1 MNEGQEQ
8 NIAKKNQGR
17 IIKKKR
23 TQVKNVI
30 KEKEKKKGTRTT

>member
-17 IIKKKR
+17 IIKKKNR

-30 KEKEKKKGTRTT
+30 KEKEKGTRTK